1 MRRGRGGRSGR
12 RRVRRG
18 SKVRTGRRGKRAQR
32 AKREKRGRNEWRGMK
47 EQYLEMALKSVE
59 AGAVLDH
66 PEDEGEEEQ
75 EGQES
80 MREK

>member
-1 MRRGRGGRSGR
+1 
-12 RRVRRG
+12 
-18 SKVRTGRRGKRAQR
+18 
-32 AKREKRGRNEWRGMK
+32 MK

-75 EGQES
+75 EGQEEQEVKQEGED
-80 MREK
+80 RIKEQHLEV